1 MNKLRAGIIAG
12 LVVVAGFFVLRGFG
26 ANRPDTDPKDPGLL
40 SGFENTR
47 VWGISPE
54 RGFDISLSR
63 KHVTQGRYSLKVRYP
78 KWDMPSINTKRLRSG
93 WGEYEAV
100 TFDAFNPHKEDIDFK
115 IRLDDANS
123 RRIVVSR
130 ILRPGAN
137 LVRVTRAE
145 LAAKIDPGQIGFVV
159 LYIQE
164 PEKRYTLY
172 FDNLRLEHPEL
183 LAGVMAAAPDFSNGS
198 NEVKAVKPV
207 AKGGLRA
214 APARAA
220 NPVVPLPAPR
230 SGEIRVALAKLKQS
244 DGNRVLISSGVP
256 FAPGQLGSERD
267 FTLFDGAGKELPF
280 AAKVLA
286 RWPGD
291 GSVRSV
297 LVQFEYT
304 IEQLF
309 EYVTLRWGTARSL
322 KDKEIIEPVWRFPE
336 GIIVMPADWM
346 TRSRVIG
353 WQVPMA
359 HREYDKLAAANFD
372 TLIQRPKT
380 GNLRVDDYYSNAHTY
395 YQLFVRSGELKYFV
409 EARKELLHYRD
420 NEIVLEGKDRGR
432 AHVGREPRYV
442 YLQAML
448 DDYLLTGDPRTLE
461 VAGFMAEYL
470 KNNFSPAKA
479 FYAKNSTG
487 FWTERVVAFPFL
499 GLITYYEMTG
509 KDEFLRIAHEYMEN
523 LYKTQMQWPDRGGFI
538 HNLYAHDPEEG
549 ARPDEYGGSP
559 FMTGLLLEAVVKY
572 HQITGKEIAADSIF
586 RAVEWISNEGL
597 TASGDA
603 IKYLTADKY
612 ASGGGHPDLNMLVVH
627 AFGYAYYLSGYQDEK
642 YLHAGQKLFDKGMK
656 DGFLGRRKHYNQN
669 YRSSGHFLAYIQ
681 GGVEDSGRIIEDSGG
696 QSVFANGITRT
707 PGDVLHFEGFENSH
721 GRFQSAPDTA
731 IRIDQSVKYL
741 NGNSLHV
748 KAKYNTSN
756 LAAGLALDQ
765 WDAGAYGRVSFA
777 YRIKPGAPVGM
788 RAQTQ
793 FGDWVCLGGTDAYKC
808 ATVQAKSPARLVDDG
823 QWHEAEFRAD
833 ELVQS
838 ILPAVSR
845 LNGFQFFTGANAKE
859 TDEFWVDDFKIRR

>member
-1 MNKLRAGIIAG
+1 MDKLRAGIIAG
-12 LVVVAGFFVLRGFG
+12 LIVIAGFFILKNFG
-26 ANRPDTDPKDPGLL
+26 ASRPDTDPKDPGLL

-78 KWDMPSINTKRLRSG
+78 KWDLPSINTKRLHG
-93 WGEYEAV
+93 LWDEYEAV
-100 TFDAFNPHKEDIDFK
+100 TFNVFNPHKETVDFK
-115 IRLDDANS
+115 VRIDDSGA

-130 ILRPGAN
+130 TLRPGAN
-137 LVRVTRAE
+137 LIRITRAE

-164 PEKRYTLY
+164 PKKRYTLY
-172 FDNLRLEHPEL
+172 FDNLRLERPEL
-183 LAGVMAAAPDFSNGS
+183 LAGLLAAAPDFSAGTDDAGAPNQTAKG
-198 NEVKAVKPV
+198 KLPAVAARPASPV
-207 AKGGLRA
+207 A
-214 APARAA
+214 PT
-220 NPVVPLPAPR
+220 PAPR
-230 SGEIRVALAKLKQS
+230 SGEIKVALAKLKQAEN
-244 DGNRVLISSGVP
+244 NRVLISSGVP
-256 FAPGQLGSERD
+256 FAPGQLKDDKD
-267 FTLFDGAGKELPF
+267 FTIFDSAGKELQL

-286 RWPGD
+286 RWPED

-297 LVQFEYT
+297 LVQFEHS

-309 EYVTLRWGTARSL
+309 EYVTLRWGAARAS
-322 KDKEIIEPVWRFPE
+322 KDKAIIEPAWRFPE
-336 GIIVMPADWM
+336 GIIVMPVDWM

-359 HREYDKLAAANFD
+359 YREYDRLAALNFD

-380 GNLRVDDYYSNAHTY
+380 GDLRVDDYYSNAHTY
-395 YQLFVRSGELKYFV
+395 YQLFVRGGELKYFV
-409 EARKELLHYRD
+409 EARKELLNYRD

-432 AHVGREPRYV
+432 ARTGREPRYV
-442 YLQAML
+442 YMQAML

-479 FYAKNSTG
+479 FYPKNSTG

-509 KDEFLRIAHEYMEN
+509 KEEFLQIAHEYMEN
-523 LYKTQMQWPDRGGFI
+523 LYKTQTQWPGRGGFI

-586 RAVEWISNEGL
+586 RAVDWILNEGL
-597 TASGDA
+597 TAGGDA
-603 IKYLTADKY
+603 IKYMTADKY
-612 ASGGGHPDLNMLVVH
+612 ASGGGNPDLNMLVVH
-627 AFGYAYYLSGYQDEK
+627 AFGYAYYLSGYQNEE
-642 YLHAGQKLFDKGMK
+642 YLRAGQKLFDKGLK
-656 DGFLGRRKHYNQN
+656 DGFLGRRKHFNQN

-681 GGVEDSGRIIEDSGG
+681 GGAGHPGGEIEDSGG
-696 QSVFANGITRT
+696 RRALSGGIART
-707 PGDVLHFEGFENSH
+707 PVDVLHFEGFENTH

-731 IRIDQSVKYL
+731 IRIDRDARYL
-741 NGNSLHV
+741 NGSSLHV
-748 KAKYNTSN
+748 KARYNNSN
-756 LAAGLALDQ
+756 LAAGLALDP
-765 WDAGAYGRVSFA
+765 WDAETYGRVSFA
-777 YRIKPGAPVGM
+777 YRIRPGAPVGM
-788 RAQTQ
+788 RTQTQ
-793 FGDWVCLGGTDAYKC
+793 FGDWICLGGTEAYKC
-808 ATVQAKSPARLVDDG
+808 ATVQSRAPVRLVDDG

-838 ILPAVSR
+838 VLPAVNR
-845 LNGFQFFTGANAKE
+845 LNNFQFFTGANAQE
-859 TDEFWVDDFKIRR
+859 TDEFWVDDFKIRK